1 MAYLGIDIG
10 GTKIAAGIVSEDYRL
25 LKRKSIPTDVKGGP
39 EKIAQDIRTLLNEL
53 MEEGGLAFDDLP
65 YIGIG
70 CPGTIDHKQ
79 GVVKYANNLDFMDVP
94 LGAMLQAKLPVP
106 VYLENDA
113 NCAGLGEYYS
123 LENRDSVENFFMLT
137 LGTGIGSA
145 LVLNGKLFRGFN
157 GAAPE
162 IGHCVIRM
170 DGIPCLCGNRGCW
183 EMYCSGHALTDKTR
197 ETARQ
202 NPKSR
207 LWELAAGEI
216 GRMDGRTAFQAYRLG
231 DEAGTAIVEEYL
243 RCIKV
248 GVANIINSY
257 QPQVLTLGG
266 GIGECE
272 EAILRAAE
280 EAVLEGSYC
289 KTLEHTSV
297 CRAKLGGDAGIYGAA
312 CLMRPPSV

>member
-1 MAYLGIDIG
+1 MVYLGVDIG
-10 GTKIAAGIVSEDYRL
+10 GTKIAAGIVSEDGRL
-25 LKRKSIPTDVKGGP
+25 IKRQSIPTDVEGGP
-39 EKIAQDIRTLLNEL
+39 QKIARDIQTLLKLL
-53 MEEGGLAFDDLP
+53 MGETSVSWEDIP
-65 YIGIG
+65 YLGVG
-70 CPGTIDHKQ
+70 CPGTIDHKR
-79 GVVKYANNLDFMDVP
+79 GIVKYANNLNFTDIP
-94 LGAMLQAKLPVP
+94 LGPMLRQNLPVP

-113 NCAGLGEYYS
+113 NCAGLGEYCS
-123 LENRDSVENFFMLT
+123 LEDRHSVENFFMLT

-145 LVLNGKLFRGFN
+145 LVLNGHLFRGFN

-162 IGHCVIRM
+162 TGHCVIQM

-183 EMYCSGHALTDKTR
+183 EMYCSGHALADKTR

-202 NPKSR
+202 HPESR
-207 LWELAAGEI
+207 LWELAGGETE
-216 GRMDGRTAFQAYRLG
+216 RMSGRTAFQAYRLG
-231 DEAGTAIVEEYL
+231 DRAGVAIVEEYL

-248 GVANIINSY
+248 GVANIVNSY

-272 EAILRAAE
+272 DSILKAAE

-297 CRAKLGGDAGIYGAA
+297 RRAKLGGSAGIYGAA
-312 CLMRPPSV
+312 WLMR